1 MNSFQYVREE
11 TNDEY
16 GIKALQDKILEI
28 AVYIDRLCLSND
40 IDYYLMGGSALGAL
54 RHKGF
59 IPWDDDLDI
68 FMKASDYE
76 KFRRVF
82 ITDGDKN
89 RFYLQEL
96 CELEG
101 KVISAKLRLNG
112 TTYIENATKEW
123 KIHQGIF
130 VDIFILHNAPSTD
143 FARLIQCLTTK
154 LLLVKGQ
161 DQKGVNYT
169 GIKNIALTVSKV
181 FPFELIKKI
190 SLQQLYKYDKEKTE
204 LVCHYTGKAFFKKGL
219 YDAHYFDH
227 PERVQFEKVELN
239 VPCNADQYLRS
250 RFGDYMQIPSK
261 EEITMVQHADKWD
274 IHNDF
279 SIYTNHSRDFCDESK
294 LV

>member
-1 MNSFQYVREE
+1 MSSFQYVREE

-16 GIKALQDKILEI
+16 GIKALQDKLLEI
-28 AVYIDRLCLSND
+28 AVYIDELCLSNN

-68 FMKASDYE
+68 FMKASDYD
-76 KFRRVF
+76 KFRR
-82 ITDGDKN
+82 IYNTNGDKS

-96 CELEG
+96 CESDG

-112 TTYIENATKEW
+112 TTYIEKATKDW

-130 VDIFILHNAPSTD
+130 VDIFILHNTPNSN
-143 FARLIQCLTTK
+143 FARLVQCLAAK
-154 LLLVKGQ
+154 LLLIKGQ
-161 DQKGVNYT
+161 EKKGVHYS
-169 GIKNIALTVSKV
+169 GIKSIALTISKV
-181 FPFELIKKI
+181 LPFDMVKKI
-190 SLQQLYKYDKEKTE
+190 SLQQLYRYDKKNAEF
-204 LVCHYTGKAFFKKGL
+204 VCHYTGKAFFKKGL
-219 YDAHYFDH
+219 YDAHYFDY

-239 VPCNADQYLRS
+239 VPCDADKYLKS
-250 RFGDYMQIPSK
+250 RFGNYMQMPSK

-274 IHNDF
+274 VNKDF
-279 SIYTNHSRDFCDESK
+279 SIFTNHNRDFSDEAK